1 MEHRV
6 AWATADR
13 ERRIG
18 LNNKISRQEEK
29 RRVKLLR
36 RAFLGATLAPAV
48 LWLAACSGQAV
59 YSGAPPFTP
68 SPQPTSAPTSALP
81 SPTPSPSVLAQAAP
95 PTPVCGHLTLT
106 PPETEGPY
114 FKAGSP
120 ERASLLEP
128 GMTGTKLVL
137 TGYVVTAD
145 CEPVAHALLDFWQA
159 NDHGQYDN
167 SGYTL
172 RGHQFT
178 DSAGRYRLITI
189 VPGLYP
195 GRTEH
200 IHVKVQGLKGPILTT
215 QLYLPGVPQNQADS
229 IFDPKLV
236 MTVQDTSDGMA
247 AIFNFVISTQ

>member
-1 MEHRV
+1 MENRV

-18 LNNKISRQEEK
+18 LNDKISRQEEK
-29 RRVKLLR
+29 RRVKSRR
-36 RAFLGATLAPAV
+36 RAFLGATLALAA

-59 YSGAPPFTP
+59 YNDAPPFTP
-68 SPQPTSAPTSALP
+68 SSQPTRAPTSSPP
-81 SPTPSPSVLAQAAP
+81 SPTPSPPVPAQVVL
-95 PTPVCGHLTLT
+95 PTPGCGHPTLT

-120 ERASLLEP
+120 ERASLLDP

-137 TGYVVTAD
+137 TGYVMTAD

-178 DSAGRYRLITI
+178 DSAGRYKLITI

-200 IHVKVQGLKGPILTT
+200 IHVKVQGLKGSILTT
-215 QLYLPGVPQNQADS
+215 QLYMPGVPQNQADS

-236 MTVQDTSDGMA
+236 MTVQDTSDGVA
-247 AIFNFVISTQ
+247 ATFNFVISAQ

>member
-1 MEHRV
+1 M
-6 AWATADR
+6 W
-13 ERRIG
+13 
-18 LNNKISRQEEK
+18 LNNKISSQEEK

-48 LWLAACSGQAV
+48 LWLAACSGQAI
-59 YSGAPPFTP
+59 YNGAPQFTP
-68 SPQPTSAPTSALP
+68 SPQPTSAPTSASP
-81 SPTPSPSVLAQAAP
+81 SLTPSPPVLAQVVP
-95 PTPVCGHLTLT
+95 PTPMCGHLTLT
-106 PPETEGPY
+106 PPQTEGPY

-120 ERASLLEP
+120 ERVSLLEP
-128 GMTGTKLVL
+128 GTTGTKLVL
-137 TGYVVTAD
+137 AGYVVTAD

-159 NDHGQYDN
+159 NARGQYDN

-178 DSAGRYRLITI
+178 DSAGHYRLITI

-200 IHVKVQGLKGPILTT
+200 VHVKVQGPKGPILTT

-247 AIFNFVISTQ
+247 AIFNFVISAQ